1 MGYCNFTL
9 KAVFLAV
16 STSFPGHSFFRD
28 SIKYPVMAKTK
39 TPKNKPP
46 EKAQND
52 TPSFDQQ
59 PADAKDSTTSKR
71 RKEKLAE
78 DGNAYIEIPDV
89 SDIPGQENIVN
100 AGVPGAMRDTTIASD
115 DEEGIR
121 DGKDILEEDDD
132 TKIVMGTEAD
142 VTDEDLA
149 LLGDPDQD
157 MDMNEDELIR
167 KEGLDDTDLDGDPLN
182 EAAVDEDSTGDDL
195 DMPEEDND
203 DPKKVDDDEE
213 NDYYSLGSGDK
224 DALNEGRKDE

>member
-1 MGYCNFTL
+1 
-9 KAVFLAV
+9 
-16 STSFPGHSFFRD
+16 
-28 SIKYPVMAKTK
+28 MAKTK

-46 EKAQND
+46 VKEQNE
-52 TPSFDQQ
+52 TSSFDQQ
-59 PADAKDSTTSKR
+59 STDAKDSTASKR
-71 RKEKLAE
+71 RKEKLTE
-78 DGNAYIEIPDV
+78 DGNAYTEIPD
-89 SDIPGQENIVN
+89 QENIVN
-100 AGVPGAMRDTTIASD
+100 PGVAGAMRNTTRDTTIASD
-115 DEEGIR
+115 DEEGIS

-167 KEGLDDTDLDGDPLN
+167 KEGLDDVDLDGDPLN

-203 DPKKVDDDEE
+203 PKKDEDDEE
-213 NDYYSLGSGDK
+213 NDYYSLGGGDK
-224 DALNEGRKDE
+224 DALNEGRRDE

>member
-1 MGYCNFTL
+1 M
-9 KAVFLAV
+9 
-16 STSFPGHSFFRD
+16 P
-28 SIKYPVMAKTK
+28 KTK

-46 EKAQND
+46 VKEQND
-52 TPSFDQQ
+52 TSSFDQQ
-59 PADAKDSTTSKR
+59 PTDAKDSTASKR

-100 AGVPGAMRDTTIASD
+100 PGVAGAMGDTTIASD
-115 DEEGIR
+115 DEEGIH
-121 DGKDILEEDDD
+121 DGKDLLEEDDD

-149 LLGDPDQD
+149 MLGDPDQD
-157 MDMNEDELIR
+157 MDMNDDELIR
-167 KEGLDDTDLDGDPLN
+167 KEGLDDTDLEGDPLN

-203 DPKKVDDDEE
+203 PKKDEDDEE
-213 NDYYSLGSGDK
+213 NDYYSLGGGDK
-224 DALNEGRKDE
+224 DALNEGRRDE

>member
-1 MGYCNFTL
+1 
-9 KAVFLAV
+9 
-16 STSFPGHSFFRD
+16 
-28 SIKYPVMAKTK
+28 MAKTK
-39 TPKNKPP
+39 TPKNKRP
-46 EKAQND
+46 EKEQND
-52 TPSFDQQ
+52 TSSFDQQ
-59 PADAKDSTTSKR
+59 STNAKDSTISKR
-71 RKEKLAE
+71 RKDKLAE
-78 DGNAYIEIPDV
+78 DGNAYVEIPDV

-100 AGVPGAMRDTTIASD
+100 PGVAGAMRDTTIASD

-121 DGKDILEEDDD
+121 DGKDIFEEDDD

-149 LLGDPDQD
+149 LLGNADQD

-182 EAAVDEDSTGDDL
+182 EAAVGEDSTGEDL
-195 DMPEEDND
+195 DMPDEENEDEKNY
-203 DPKKVDDDEE
+203 VDDEE

>member
-1 MGYCNFTL
+1 
-9 KAVFLAV
+9 
-16 STSFPGHSFFRD
+16 
-28 SIKYPVMAKTK
+28 MAKTK
-39 TPKNKPP
+39 TNKNKPP
-46 EKAQND
+46 ENEQND
-52 TPSFDQQ
+52 NPSAVQQ
-59 PADAKDSTTSKR
+59 PTNAKDSSASKH
-71 RKEKLAE
+71 RKNKLAQ
-78 DGNAYIEIPDV
+78 DGAYVEIPDV

-100 AGVPGAMRDTTIASD
+100 PGVAGAMGDTTIASD
-115 DEEGIR
+115 DEEGIN

-142 VTDEDLA
+142 VTPDDLV

-167 KEGLDDTDLDGDPLN
+167 KEGLDDTDLEGDPLN

-195 DMPEEDND
+195 DIPEEDND
-203 DPKKVDDDEE
+203 DPKKTLDDEE

>member
-1 MGYCNFTL
+1 
-9 KAVFLAV
+9 
-16 STSFPGHSFFRD
+16 
-28 SIKYPVMAKTK
+28 MAKTK

-46 EKAQND
+46 EKEQND
-52 TPSFDQQ
+52 TSSFDQQ
-59 PADAKDSTTSKR
+59 PTDAKDSTASKR
-71 RKEKLAE
+71 RKDKLAE
-78 DGNAYIEIPDV
+78 DGNAYVEIPDV

-100 AGVPGAMRDTTIASD
+100 PGVAGAMRDTTIASD

-121 DGKDILEEDDD
+121 DGKDIFEEDDD

-142 VTDEDLA
+142 VTSEDLA

-157 MDMNEDELIR
+157 MDMSEDELVR
-167 KEGLDDTDLDGDPLN
+167 KEGLDDTDFEGDPLN

-195 DMPEEDND
+195 DMPDEENEDEKNY
-203 DPKKVDDDEE
+203 VDDEE